1 MNLSFIIKNTHT
13 NQLVRYSILFYWS
26 LFWLFNIIDKIIGG
40 SLFLWVGRDR
50 FAQFQK
56 FFASAGLESP
66 GIANFALIIAAG
78 LEVFAFIFFI
88 GSLLYLLK
96 KKIDTSRSWFFIGI
110 VLTLITFTIFSI
122 GDHIFGDRFELLEHT
137 LFWFLTLFS
146 WVAFIRLEN
155 HSETVKTLLTKKQ
168 ILSVS
173 LISFLLVT
181 TTCFSIFSYNY
192 NFFSRRTDAL
202 TAEPVGDNIYKVS
215 FPFLG
220 GSVVF
225 EKTIDQFK
233 SENPTKKINHIYTVP
248 NPLRLKKA
256 DGLIFYI
263 MTEDKL

>member
-1 MNLSFIIKNTHT
+1 MKLSFISKNTPT

-26 LFWLFNIIDKIIGG
+26 IFWLFNIVDKIIGG

-66 GIANFALIIAAG
+66 AIANFALIIAAG
-78 LEVFAFIFFI
+78 LEVFAFVFFA
-88 GSLLYLLK
+88 GALLYFLK
-96 KKIDTSRSWFFIGI
+96 KKIETSRTWFFIGI
-110 VLTLITFTIFSI
+110 VFTLITFTIFSI

-155 HSETVKTLLTKKQ
+155 SSETQKMVINKKQ
-168 ILSVS
+168 LILVSVIS
-173 LISFLLVT
+173 LMLVS

-202 TAEPVGDNIYKVS
+202 VAQPVGENIFKVS

-225 EKTIDQFK
+225 EKTIDKFI
-233 SENPTKKINHIYTVP
+233 SENPSKKINHIYTVP

-263 MTEDKL
+263 MTEDK

>member
-1 MNLSFIIKNTHT
+1 MKLSFISKNTPT

-26 LFWLFNIIDKIIGG
+26 IFWLFNIVDKIIGG

-66 GIANFALIIAAG
+66 AIANFALIIAAG
-78 LEVFAFIFFI
+78 LEVFAFVFFA
-88 GSLLYLLK
+88 GALLYFLK
-96 KKIDTSRSWFFIGI
+96 KKIETSRTWFFIGI

-155 HSETVKTLLTKKQ
+155 SSETQKMVINKKQ
-168 ILSVS
+168 LILVSVIS
-173 LISFLLVT
+173 LMLVS
-181 TTCFSIFSYNY
+181 TTCFSIFNYNY
-192 NFFSRRTDAL
+192 NFFSRRTNAL
-202 TAEPVGDNIYKVS
+202 AAQPVGENIYKVS

-225 EKTIDQFK
+225 EKTIDKFI
-233 SENPTKKINHIYTVP
+233 SENPSKKINHIYTVP

-263 MTEDKL
+263 MTEDK

>member
-1 MNLSFIIKNTHT
+1 MKYSYINKKIAT
-13 NQLVRYSILFYWS
+13 NQLIRYSILFYWS
-26 LFWLFNIIDKIIGG
+26 IFWLFNIIDKIIGG

-66 GIANFALIIAAG
+66 WIANFALIIAAG
-78 LEVFAFIFFI
+78 LEVFAFVFFT
-88 GSLLYLLK
+88 GALLYFLK
-96 KKIDTSRSWFFIGI
+96 KKIETSRAWFFIGI

-155 HSETVKTLLTKKQ
+155 HSKTEKTPLTKKQ

-192 NFFSRRTDAL
+192 NFFSRRTNAL
-202 TAEPVGDNIYKVS
+202 IAEPVGENIYKVS

-225 EKTIDQFK
+225 EKTLHKFK
-233 SENPTKKINHIYTVP
+233 LENPTKKINHIYTVP

-263 MTEDKL
+263 MTEDK

>member
-1 MNLSFIIKNTHT
+1 M
-13 NQLVRYSILFYWS
+13 VFY
-26 LFWLFNIIDKIIGG
+26 
-40 SLFLWVGRDR
+40 
-50 FAQFQK
+50 
-56 FFASAGLESP
+56 
-66 GIANFALIIAAG
+66 
-78 LEVFAFIFFI
+78 
-88 GSLLYLLK
+88 
-96 KKIDTSRSWFFIGI
+96 GI

-155 HSETVKTLLTKKQ
+155 HSETVKTSLTKKQ
-168 ILSVS
+168 ILSIS

-233 SENPTKKINHIYTVP
+233 SENQQKINHIYTVP

-263 MTEDKL
+263 MTEDKYEEKNILRFSILFYWTFFGD

>member
-1 MNLSFIIKNTHT
+1 MKYSYINKKIAT
-13 NQLVRYSILFYWS
+13 NQLIRYSILFYWS
-26 LFWLFNIIDKIIGG
+26 IFWLFNIIDKIIGG
-40 SLFLWVGRDR
+40 RLFLWVGRDR

-66 GIANFALIIAAG
+66 WIANFALIIAAG
-78 LEVFAFIFFI
+78 LEVFAFVFFT
-88 GSLLYLLK
+88 GALLYFLK
-96 KKIDTSRSWFFIGI
+96 KKIETSRAWFFIGI

-146 WVAFIRLEN
+146 WVAFVRLEN
-155 HSETVKTLLTKKQ
+155 HSITEKTPLTKKQ

-192 NFFSRRTDAL
+192 NFFSRRTNAL
-202 TAEPVGDNIYKVS
+202 IAEPVGENIYKVS

-225 EKTIDQFK
+225 EKTLDKFK
-233 SENPTKKINHIYTVP
+233 LENPTKKINHIYTVP

-263 MTEDKL
+263 MTEDK

>member
-1 MNLSFIIKNTHT
+1 MKYSYINKKIAT
-13 NQLVRYSILFYWS
+13 NQLIRYSILFYWS
-26 LFWLFNIIDKIIGG
+26 IFWLFNIIDKIIGG

-66 GIANFALIIAAG
+66 WIANFALIIAAG
-78 LEVFAFIFFI
+78 LEVFAFVFFT
-88 GSLLYLLK
+88 GALLYFLK
-96 KKIDTSRSWFFIGI
+96 KKIETSRAWFFIGI

-155 HSETVKTLLTKKQ
+155 HSKTEKTPLTKKQ

-192 NFFSRRTDAL
+192 NFFSRRTNAL
-202 TAEPVGDNIYKVS
+202 IAEPVGENIYKVS

-225 EKTIDQFK
+225 EKTLNNFK
-233 SENPTKKINHIYTVP
+233 LENPNKKINHIYTVP
-248 NPLRLKKA
+248 TPLRLKKA

-263 MTEDKL
+263 MTEDK